1 MAQREFARLVV
12 PTAVLVEVYR
22 GTGSDAAVDRVAG
35 RLANTVALDVPTARL
50 AGRLRTRAGRGS
62 AVDAVVVATAVR
74 LGGGIVATADVED
87 ITALAAEHANV
98 RVWSLANP
106 P

>member
-1 MAQREFARLVV
+1 M
-12 PTAVLVEVYR
+12 
-22 GTGSDAAVDRVAG
+22 
-35 RLANTVALDVPTARL
+35 
-50 AGRLRTRAGRGS
+50 
-62 AVDAVVVATAVR
+62 VVATAVR

-98 RVWSLANP
+98 RVWSLADP